1 VYQFLQPI
9 SHLWSKRIQPRI
21 PEGVAAIVM
30 ISLTATVTA
39 IGLKQS
45 GGLEPLEL
53 KIYDAMVRLRPDLG
67 IDPRLLIV
75 TITEEDLRTE
85 NRTTPSDQ
93 TLATALENLE
103 KYHPKV
109 IGLDLYRDIPQE
121 PGTAALRKQLQ
132 QSNIITITK
141 LGNAEEDT
149 IPPPPGIPPER
160 ISFND
165 LLIDP
170 DGVIRRNLL
179 FGGDYASFSLTL
191 AFKYLE
197 SQNILPTPSPVNPD
211 DMKLGQAIFTGLES
225 NSGGYQNNDAQ
236 GYQILLNYRARNV
249 AEKVTL
255 SQVLSGALKPE
266 QIKDKIVL
274 IGTTAVSSKDL
285 FYTPY
290 SAGAKTNH
298 QMSGVEIHG
307 QMVSQVLGVAL
318 DRQPLFWF
326 LPEWSEWLWIAGWAF
341 IGGCL
346 SWKVRHPIGLG
357 IANAS
362 LLILLGGAGFG
373 FLLQTGWVPVVAP
386 AIAFALSSAIM
397 ITYRAQQSQRQH
409 QMVMTLLGQNTSKE
423 IANALW
429 ENRDRLLES
438 GKLPGQKLI
447 ATMLFTDIQGFSTIS
462 EQMPP
467 EELLGWL
474 NEYLEVMT
482 EEIQNFQG
490 IVNKFTGDGLLA
502 VFGVPIPRLDPKE
515 IADDAQR
522 AVACALAMGDRLAQ
536 LNPIWEQRGLT
547 PVQMRVGIFTGE
559 TVAGSLGGKNRLEYG
574 VIGDSVNIASRLES
588 CAKERQVDGCRVL
601 IAEETLT
608 HLQGQFQVES
618 WGSMALRGKQQTVE
632 VYRVVGYSDRQP

>member
-1 VYQFLQPI
+1 MP
-9 SHLWSKRIQPRI
+9 
-21 PEGVAAIVM
+21 G
-30 ISLTATVTA
+30 AT
-39 IGLKQS
+39 KF
-45 GGLEPLEL
+45 
-53 KIYDAMVRLRPDLG
+53 Y
-67 IDPRLLIV
+67 
-75 TITEEDLRTE
+75 
-85 NRTTPSDQ
+85 
-93 TLATALENLE
+93 
-103 KYHPKV
+103 
-109 IGLDLYRDIPQE
+109 
-121 PGTAALRKQLQ
+121 
-132 QSNIITITK
+132 
-141 LGNAEEDT
+141 
-149 IPPPPGIPPER
+149 
-160 ISFND
+160 
-165 LLIDP
+165 
-170 DGVIRRNLL
+170 
-179 FGGDYASFSLTL
+179 
-191 AFKYLE
+191 
-197 SQNILPTPSPVNPD
+197 
-211 DMKLGQAIFTGLES
+211 
-225 NSGGYQNNDAQ
+225 
-236 GYQILLNYRARNV
+236 YRARNV
-249 AEKVTL
+249 APTVTL
-255 SQVLSGALKPE
+255 SQVVRNEITPA

-290 SAGAKTNH
+290 SASARVNH

-307 QMVSQVLGVAL
+307 QMVSQILSAAL
-318 DRQPLFWF
+318 DQRPLFWF
-326 LPEWSEWLWIAGWAF
+326 LPEWSEWFWIAGWAI

-346 SWKVRHPIGLG
+346 SWWVRHPLSLG
-357 IANAS
+357 VANTS
-362 LLILLGGAGFG
+362 MLLLLGGMGFG
-373 FLLQTGWVPVVAP
+373 FLLQAGWIPLVAP
-386 AIAFALSSAIM
+386 AIAFALSSATM
-397 ITYRAQQSQRQH
+397 IAYRAQQSQRQH

-462 EQMPP
+462 EQMQP
-467 EELLGWL
+467 EELLQWL

-502 VFGVPIPRLDPKE
+502 VFGVPIPRLDAKE

-536 LNPIWEQRGLT
+536 LNPMWEQRGLT

-559 TVAGSLGGKNRLEYG
+559 AVAGSLGGKARLEYG
-574 VIGDSVNIASRLES
+574 IIGDSVNIASRLES

-632 VYRVVGYSDRQP
+632 VYRVTGYSDRQP